1 MLLAFPTYR
10 LENNSR
16 KTEEDGYAMY
26 DVKDFLE
33 RALRQQRNMLKIYEK
48 NLQGLP
54 EGNLGRKQTF
64 GAGFQSAG
72 TKAE

>member
-1 MLLAFPTYR
+1 
-10 LENNSR
+10 
-16 KTEEDGYAMY
+16 MY